1 MAALARARQE
11 WPPHPRWHKGA
22 GTHGTAPDCD
32 WGFTGEDC
40 DTPICGVETFQDP
53 KSPYGDLREEKECAP
68 MPSALARKS
77 FPVRMARLGWDLGLY
92 PLPGAPP
99 HRLRQ
104 RSHPLATQA
113 SRPAPC
119 RRRGHDLPEP
129 QQDLPAWRRPPALRL
144 PRPDQGEC
152 AAPLHVPAPP
162 PLAPDGVRC
171 GASPTVHAEAADPL
185 LPADR
190 RRLRGKQPG
199 VAPGRVQRTCQ
210 SETTAAPTRW
220 ARPPRLAAL
229 SGRYACRLV
238 RAEIRRV
245 LRSGSLL
252 WPPDE

>member
-1 MAALARARQE
+1 
-11 WPPHPRWHKGA
+11 
-22 GTHGTAPDCD
+22 
-32 WGFTGEDC
+32 
-40 DTPICGVETFQDP
+40 
-53 KSPYGDLREEKECAP
+53 
-68 MPSALARKS
+68 MPTALARKS

-99 HRLRQ
+99 RRLRQ

-185 LPADR
+185 HIRPTGAGFDASSPAWRRVASKGHARARRRQHQRAGHDRRDSRRWRCRGDTPADFCAR
-190 RRLRGKQPG
+190 DSPRAQERWPLGPRFPFCSLCRG
-199 VAPGRVQRTCQ
+199 
-210 SETTAAPTRW
+210 
-220 ARPPRLAAL
+220 
-229 SGRYACRLV
+229 
-238 RAEIRRV
+238 V
-245 LRSGSLL
+245 L
-252 WPPDE
+252 